1 MRAVRAIIAGAA
13 ILTVAACG
21 GSDARLYNLRSDSGG
36 PDEFAILPT
45 KPIEMPEDLAALP
58 LPTPGGTNRVDPT
71 PEADAFAALGGNAEV
86 LSRGVTDP
94 GLVRYASRYGT
105 DPAIRQQLATAD
117 AEFRRTQGPRVWNV
131 WPGSAS
137 TTAPTSPSRSTSRP
151 NSRGSAGRGSA
162 RPPPRRQA
170 SRSNGPAGG
179 RSRLRG
185 AA

>member
-13 ILTVAACG
+13 ILTVAACS
-21 GSDARLYNLRSDSGG
+21 GSNAPLYNLRSDSGG

-58 LPTPGGTNRVDPT
+58 LPTPGGINRVDPT

-94 GLVRYASRYGT
+94 GLVRYTSRYGA

-117 AEFRRTQGPRVWNV
+117 AEFRRTQGPRLLERLASVSV
-131 WPGSAS
+131 YYRAYEPFALDQQAELARFRRAGVRTPSA
-137 TTAPTSPSRSTSRP
+137 
-151 NSRGSAGRGSA
+151 
-162 RPPPRRQA
+162 PPPGIA
-170 SRSNGPAGG
+170 E
-179 RSRLRG
+179 
-185 AA
+185 